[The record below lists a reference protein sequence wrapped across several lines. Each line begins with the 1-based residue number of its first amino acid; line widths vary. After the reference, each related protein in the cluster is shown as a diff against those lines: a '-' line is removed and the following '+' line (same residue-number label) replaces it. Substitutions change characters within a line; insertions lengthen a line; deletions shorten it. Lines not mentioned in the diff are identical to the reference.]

1 MLEGST
7 IHSDGWNAYDG
18 LILNG
23 YDHYRVFHSEN
34 EFARGKYHVN
44 GIENVQTL
52 FAWSF
57 AKFNGCDSDKF
68 VIHLMECEWR
78 YNHRNKDLYK
88 KEKMKKLK
96 AFSTILIFAFGFFV
110 VGCESTKN
118 YGYKGKHPDYLVLVN
133 KTHPISVDYAKSLDL
148 VTVDTVYDDE
158 TAEIE
163 KATYGAYLSLK
174 SALEKQGIEIG
185 IDSAYRSVEYQE
197 QIMLDFTE
205 KYGEEYARNTVA
217 VPGTSEH
224 HTGLAIDIVPK
235 VNGEWKWENE
245 DMMQLPELFSRIHKE
260 LPNHGFI
267 LRFLKGKEKI
277 TGYSYEPWHIR
288 YVGSV
293 EVAQE
298 ITDSGL
304 VLEEYLEEFK

>member
-1 MLEGST
+1 MKT
-7 IHSDGWNAYDG
+7 IKKTT
-18 LILNG
+18 
-23 YDHYRVFHSEN
+23 F
-34 EFARGKYHVN
+34 FALVS
-44 GIENVQTL
+44 
-52 FAWSF
+52 A
-57 AKFNGCDSDKF
+57 
-68 VIHLMECEWR
+68 
-78 YNHRNKDLYK
+78 
-88 KEKMKKLK
+88 
-96 AFSTILIFAFGFFV
+96 LIFASFA
-110 VGCESTKN
+110 VGCKKTAADKITQ
-118 YGYKGKHPDYLVLVN
+118 KQPDYLVLVN
-133 KTHPISVDYAKSLDL
+133 KTHPISGDYAKSLDL
-148 VTVDTVYDDE
+148 VTVDTVYEDE
-158 TAEIE
+158 TAEVE
-163 KATYGAYLSLK
+163 KSTYEAYLELQK
-174 SALEKQGIEIG
+174 ALLEQGIEIG

-197 QIMLDFTE
+197 KIMREFTE
-205 KYGEEYARNTVA
+205 KYGEEYAKNTVA

-235 VNGEWKWENE
+235 VDGEWKWENE

>member
-1 MLEGST
+1 
-7 IHSDGWNAYDG
+7 
-18 LILNG
+18 
-23 YDHYRVFHSEN
+23 
-34 EFARGKYHVN
+34 
-44 GIENVQTL
+44 
-52 FAWSF
+52 
-57 AKFNGCDSDKF
+57 
-68 VIHLMECEWR
+68 
-78 YNHRNKDLYK
+78 
-88 KEKMKKLK
+88 MKKLK
-96 AFSTILIFAFGFFV
+96 AFSTILIFAFGFFL

-118 YGYKGKHPDYLVLVN
+118 YGYKRKHPDYLVLVN
-133 KTHPISVDYAKSLDL
+133 KMHPISVDYAKSLDL

-197 QIMLDFTE
+197 RIMLDFTE

-267 LRFLKGKEKI
+267 LRLLKGKEKI